1 VDPIPALPRGGF
13 VICLATDDLRA
24 QRTYVGEVKL
34 ALATRTPPRSDI
46 ALAVFLAALGEV
58 DVFVGDWRGT
68 HAVNA
73 VVVPLI
79 ALALAWRR
87 VFPVGV
93 LAFNVVCISGLSIAF
108 GGSETSTAV
117 FIMVAAVFSAAAH
130 GSQPALTVALSL
142 TAAAVQTALDP
153 AIKTFGDSIWDLIL
167 LSVTLVVGFG
177 MRARTSALEE
187 HAETLEREQEERAA
201 AAVDEERRRI
211 ARELHDIISHSL
223 GVLVL
228 QAGAAEQVVERDP
241 DQAREVLRSI
251 RATGQEAIGEMGT
264 LLGLIHGEAVAS
276 REPQPSLAD
285 LDRLVAKMREAG
297 LEVKLEIEGERR
309 PLPAALEL
317 SAFRIVQEGLT
328 NALKHAGR
336 AHARVVLRY
345 RDDELE
351 VEVADDG
358 SGRGNG
364 RGTRRG
370 LAGIGERVAV
380 FGGRLDA
387 GPRPEGGWTL
397 RAGFPLVR

>member
-1 VDPIPALPRGGF
+1 VRIVREIRSLPRAD
-13 VICLATDDLRA
+13 VALALLLA
-24 QRTYVGEVKL
+24 AVGE
-34 ALATRTPPRSDI
+34 A
-46 ALAVFLAALGEV
+46 

-73 VVVPLI
+73 VVVPI
-79 ALALAWRR
+79 MGLALAWRR
-87 VFPVGV
+87 RYPVGV
-93 LAFNVVCISGLSIAF
+93 LAFNVVCISALSVAF

-130 GSQPALTVALSL
+130 GEKPVATVALSVA
-142 TAAAVQTALDP
+142 TAAVQTSLDP
-153 AIKTFGDSIWDLIL
+153 AVQTFGDAVWDLML
-167 LSVTLVVGFG
+167 LTITLVVGFG
-177 MRARTSALEE
+177 MRARTTALEE
-187 HAETLEREQEERAA
+187 RAEAIERNQELLAA

-241 DQAREVLRSI
+241 QRAREVLRSI
-251 RATGQEAIGEMGT
+251 RATGQEAIGEMGM
-264 LLGLIHGEAVAS
+264 LLGLIRGEAVAS

-285 LDRLVAKMREAG
+285 VDRLVGKMREAG
-297 LEVKLEIEGERR
+297 LDVGLQIEGQRR
-309 PLPAALEL
+309 ALSPALEL

-328 NALKHAGR
+328 NALKHAGTG
-336 AHARVVLRY
+336 HARVVLRY
-345 RDDELE
+345 GDNELE

-358 SGRGNG
+358 SANGNG
-364 RGTRRG
+364 HGSRRG

-387 GPRPEGGWTL
+387 GPRPDGGWTL
-397 RAGFPLVR
+397 RAGFPLER